1 MIATF
6 ISLEAE
12 GMTVFVLVWQQFLN
26 VIGMTVFVLVWQQFM
41 LYVGMAACFCGMAAN
56 FKCYRYGS
64 FCIGMAA
71 I

>member
-1 MIATF
+1 
-6 ISLEAE
+6 
-12 GMTVFVLVWQQFLN
+12 
-26 VIGMTVFVLVWQQFM
+26 MTVFVLVWQQFM